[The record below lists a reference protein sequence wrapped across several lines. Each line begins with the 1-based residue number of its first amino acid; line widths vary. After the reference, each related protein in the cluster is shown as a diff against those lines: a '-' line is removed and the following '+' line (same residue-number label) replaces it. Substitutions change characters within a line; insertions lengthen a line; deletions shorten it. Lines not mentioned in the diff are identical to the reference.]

1 MIKVDIMF
9 EPKFTYTNK
18 IVNYIAKIAS
28 AKEVISNA
36 KIIPLYDTQLKQDAL
51 IKSSHYST
59 SIEGNPLKLDEVKTL
74 IMNNQKA
81 TTKAEKEV
89 LNYFNVLNHLDRY
102 YDKTITKH
110 TILSLHKDL
119 TKDLLRDQEYEGKY
133 RDTSVI
139 IGNVHTKKINYIPPD
154 AYKVPYLVD
163 ELLDWLNNCTT
174 ELYPVIVAGILHYE
188 LVRIHPFIDG
198 NGRTSRLM
206 ATLILS
212 INEFNID
219 NYFTLDEYYNQDRQA
234 YVDALKSADKNQ
246 DLTFWLEYFCQ
257 GVLYSIEKVKKEV
270 LTLAQITSKYDN
282 TIELTP
288 NEISVLTLLEEKKH
302 IKNKDIQNM
311 LNISP
316 QASYK
321 IIKKLKDKKLIKNIG
336 KGRSTEYILK

>member
-1 MIKVDIMF
+1 MY
-9 EPKFTYTNK
+9 EPQFTYTNK
-18 IVNYIAKIAS
+18 IVTYIAKIAS
-28 AKEVISNA
+28 AKEIISNA

-59 SIEGNPLKLDEVKTL
+59 SIEGNPLRLDEVKTL
-74 IMNNQKA
+74 IINDKKPN
-81 TTKAEKEV
+81 TKAEQEV
-89 LNYFNVLNHLDRY
+89 LNYFNVLNHLDKY
-102 YDKTITKH
+102 SDKIITKN
-110 TILSLHKDL
+110 TILSIHGNL
-119 TKDLLRDQEYEGKY
+119 TKGLLRNSDYEGKF

-154 AYKVPYLVD
+154 SYKVPYLVD
-163 ELLDWLNNCTT
+163 ELLDWLNNCTS
-174 ELYPVIVAGILHYE
+174 EMYPVIIAGILHYE

-212 INEFNID
+212 MNKFNIN

-234 YVDALKSADKNQ
+234 YVDALNSADKKQ
-246 DLTFWLEYFCQ
+246 DLTIWLEYFCQ

-270 LTLAQITSKYDN
+270 LSLAQITSKYEN

-288 NEISVLTLLEEKKH
+288 NEIFVLTLLEEKQS
-302 IKNKDIQNM
+302 IQNKDIQNT
-311 LNISP
+311 LNISS

-321 IIKKLKDKKLIKNIG
+321 IIKNLKDKKLIKTIG
-336 KGRSTEYILK
+336 KGRSTRYLLR

>member
-1 MIKVDIMF
+1 MF

-89 LNYFNVLNHLDRY
+89 LNYFNVLNNLDIY
-102 YDKTITKH
+102 SDKTITKN

-321 IIKKLKDKKLIKNIG
+321 IIRKLKNKKLIKNIG